1 MILKP
6 LLNIQMMWM
15 IFIKIFKNKNA
26 NKNEKY

>member
-15 IFIKIFKNKNA
+15 IFIKIFKNKNV